1 VSLWTFNGSL
11 HPNYPDF
18 LNLIYLRIVEVSAKS
33 RKDNTGTL
41 SLVINKVR
49 LKEDLPKSA
58 LAFKGGVGGTLLKP
72 SIFRVL

>member
-1 VSLWTFNGSL
+1 
-11 HPNYPDF
+11 
-18 LNLIYLRIVEVSAKS
+18 VEVFAKS

-58 LAFKGGVGGTLLKP
+58 LAFKGGVGRTLLKP